1 MSQVIFTGCDP
12 GLAEPDVSS
21 YPFTLFCDLSAP
33 AEVTWLGHT
42 QRNMW

>member
-21 YPFTLFCDLSAP
+21 YPFTLFYDLSVP
-33 AEVTWLGHT
+33 AEVTWLGHA